1 MKKTFTGLF
10 TSESVSQGHPDK
22 VADYV
27 ADSLLTEYLKQDKQS
42 HVAIEVMIQRGVC
55 IVGGNVKSNANIN
68 IDEIVRNAIKECGYD
83 SEYDGYNANEIA
95 VVNIIDKQSSDID
108 EAVIHSLEERDEST
122 IENEDV
128 QGAGDQGMQFGYACK
143 ETKNYM
149 PLALAIA
156 HRLLKKLYEIKSD
169 CYGGLT
175 YSCINH
181 DAKSQ
186 VTVEYKE
193 GKPIAIDTIVLSVS
207 HQNSLKLDEMRGP
220 LIVDVIAPV
229 LKEFDF
235 DWFDCKNILINP
247 SGKFV
252 ICGPTGDTGMTGRK
266 LIVDSYGGYC
276 PHAGGATS
284 GKDPSKVDR
293 SAAYYARYVA
303 KNLVASGVCD
313 ECTVQVA
320 YAIGKAKPVSVNVDT
335 YGTGRIDDNEIT
347 SIVNKIFDFRPL
359 SIIKQLDLLNVD
371 YRKTTFYGN
380 YGKDDL
386 PWEKLD
392 KIDELKAYWYDRF
405 KRD

>member
-10 TSESVSQGHPDK
+10 TSESVSAGHPDK

-27 ADSLLTEYLKQDKQS
+27 ADSLLTEYLKQDKKS

-68 IDEIVRNAIKECGYD
+68 VDEIVRNAIKTCGYD
-83 SEYDGYNANEIA
+83 SEYDGYNAAKIA
-95 VVNIIDKQSSDID
+95 VVNIIDKQSSDINN
-108 EAVIHSLEERDEST
+108 AVEHSLEERGEFT
-122 IENEDV
+122 IEGEDV

-156 HRLLKKLYEIKSD
+156 HRLLEKLYELKGTSED
-169 CYGGLT
+169 FLWVKP
-175 YSCINH
+175 

-186 VTVEYKE
+186 VTVEYDE
-193 GKPIAIDTIVLSVS
+193 GRPVGIDTVVISVS
-207 HQNSLKLDEMRGP
+207 HQESIGLNKIRQL
-220 LIVDVIAPV
+220 VINKVVQPV
-229 LKEFDF
+229 LFEFGYS
-235 DWFDCKNILINP
+235 DCKNVLINP

-335 YGTGRIDDNEIT
+335 YGTGHIDDKEIT
-347 SIVNKIFDFRPL
+347 SIVNKIFDFRPS
-359 SIIKQLDLLNVD
+359 SIIKQLNLLGVD

-386 PWEKLD
+386 PWEKLY
-392 KIDELKAYWYDRF
+392 KVDELKAYWYDRF

>member
-10 TSESVSQGHPDK
+10 TSESVSAGHPDK
-22 VADYV
+22 IADYI

-68 IDEIVRNAIKECGYD
+68 VDEIVRNVIKECGYK
-83 SEYDGYNANEIA
+83 SELDGYNPNEIA
-95 VVNIIDKQSSDID
+95 IVNIIDKQSSDID
-108 EAVIHSLEERDEST
+108 EAVNNSLEQRDKCT
-122 IENEDV
+122 IQYEDS

-149 PLALAIA
+149 PLALALA
-156 HRLLKKLYEIKSD
+156 HRLLEKLYELKGTSED
-169 CYGGLT
+169 FLFVKP
-175 YSCINH
+175 

-186 VTVEYKE
+186 VTIEYDK
-193 GKPIAIDTIVLSVS
+193 GRPVGIDTVVISVS
-207 HQNSLKLDEMRGP
+207 HQESIGLDKIRQ
-220 LIVDVIAPV
+220 LITDKVVQPV
-229 LKEFDF
+229 LFEFGYS
-235 DWFDCKNILINP
+235 DCKHILINP
-247 SGKFV
+247 SGKFI

-320 YAIGKAKPVSVNVDT
+320 YAIGKAKPVSVNIDT
-335 YGTGRIDDNEIT
+335 YGTNHISEDKI
-347 SIVNKIFDFRPL
+347 NKIIKKVFDFRPL
-359 SIIKQLDLLNVD
+359 SIIKELDLLNID

-392 KIDELKAYWYDRF
+392 KVEKIKKLVEN
-405 KRD
+405 

>member
-27 ADSLLTEYLKQDKQS
+27 ADSLLTEYLKQDKDS
-42 HVAIEVMIQRGVC
+42 HVAIEVMIQRGIC

-68 IDEIVRNAIKECGYD
+68 IDEVVRNAIKECGYK
-83 SEYDGYNANEIA
+83 SELDGYNPDEIA
-95 VVNIIDKQSSDID
+95 IINIIDKQSNDID
-108 EAVIHSLEERDEST
+108 EAVTHSLEERGEST

-156 HRLLKKLYEIKSD
+156 HRLLEKLYSEKKEHKTYYSWVKS
-169 CYGGLT
+169 
-175 YSCINH
+175 

-186 VTVEYKE
+186 VTVEYKNGE
-193 GKPIAIDTIVLSVS
+193 PIAIDTTVLSVS
-207 HQNSLKLDEMRGP
+207 HQYYKSIAEIEASLIKD
-220 LIVDVIAPV
+220 IIYPV
-229 LKEFDF
+229 LKEFGF
-235 DWFDCKNILINP
+235 DSCKNILINP

-320 YAIGKAKPVSVNVDT
+320 YAIGKAKPVSINVDT
-335 YGTGRIDDNEIT
+335 YGTGQIDDKEIT

-380 YGKDDL
+380 YGKENL

-392 KIDELKAYWYDRF
+392 KLDELKAYWYGRF